1 MDGNFRKS
9 EKALIGL
16 DIGVIIAFLVVG
28 AIFYTDVK
36 SNKRPKTM
44 LTLTAL
50 SALGAT
56 VTGGILS
63 KDIKEYRAI
72 KRVMADKTN
81 EKQK

>member
-9 EKALIGL
+9 KKALIGL
-16 DIGVIIAFLVVG
+16 DIVVIIAFLVVG

-44 LTLTAL
+44 LTLTVL
-50 SALGAT
+50 SALGAS

-63 KDIKEYRAI
+63 KDIKDYRAI
-72 KRVMADKTN
+72 KRELANKVN

>member
-1 MDGNFRKS
+1 MAENFRKS

-28 AIFYTDVK
+28 AVFYTDVK

-44 LTLTAL
+44 LTLTVL
-50 SALGAT
+50 SALGAS

-63 KDIKEYRAI
+63 KDIKDYRAI
-72 KRVMADKTN
+72 KRELANKVN

>member
-1 MDGNFRKS
+1 MAENFRKS

-44 LTLTAL
+44 LTLTVL
-50 SALGAT
+50 SALGAS

-63 KDIKEYRAI
+63 KDIKDYRAI
-72 KRVMADKTN
+72 KRELANKVN

>member
-1 MDGNFRKS
+1 MAENFRKS

-44 LTLTAL
+44 LTLTVL
-50 SALGAT
+50 SALGAS

-63 KDIKEYRAI
+63 KDIKDYRAI
-72 KRVMADKTN
+72 KREQANKVN